1 MLLIYNGKNIN
12 GICIICIKSS
22 AIFNI
27 KCRIQA
33 AEGLAFFAMPC

>member
-1 MLLIYNGKNIN
+1 MLLTNNGKSKN
-12 GICIICIKSS
+12 GIYIICIKSS